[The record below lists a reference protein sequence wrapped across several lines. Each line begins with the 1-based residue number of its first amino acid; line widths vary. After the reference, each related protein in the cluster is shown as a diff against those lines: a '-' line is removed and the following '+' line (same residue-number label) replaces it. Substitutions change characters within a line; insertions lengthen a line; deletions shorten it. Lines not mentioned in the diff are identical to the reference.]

1 MSGFLEVLKLLFQQ
15 VLNLSSSQQDM
26 SGQILGD
33 LSNNRWSRRSEKV
46 SSSVIFHVFHMST
59 PDISPI
65 DCYKKKKAVSPLV
78 PWPMDALTVDYIQ
91 IQFSK
96 KTMNLFPAMKQV
108 LMLKL
113 EAKII
118 ICLSHL
124 DVFKALVMFVGIV
137 EGTED
142 TFYNSPAS
150 VTSDH
155 DVLSKVCVFYTVKR
169 IRSTGSNNGVVFRR
183 QTKYP
188 RSPIIGQCP

>member
-1 MSGFLEVLKLLFQQ
+1 
-15 VLNLSSSQQDM
+15 
-26 SGQILGD
+26 
-33 LSNNRWSRRSEKV
+33 
-46 SSSVIFHVFHMST
+46 
-59 PDISPI
+59 
-65 DCYKKKKAVSPLV
+65 
-78 PWPMDALTVDYIQ
+78 
-91 IQFSK
+91 
-96 KTMNLFPAMKQV
+96 
-108 LMLKL
+108 MLKL

-142 TFYNSPAS
+142 AFYNSPAS